1 MERGVWV
8 REHDT
13 WFRDHYVWDREHGYW
28 VRELDW
34 TMEQPDRVFLVSILM
49 MCAIL
54 FLSSQLRNR
63 PTIEEWKRCTQNLS
77 KQMNINTDLRKQLT
91 RFSERE
97 KNYKFYLDSLLG
109 IEEDEFGNIKF
120 LGHQINLSEEGDAI
134 GEDQPT
140 IEPAPENKSN
150 SSSFIPT
157 EKVHDSVP
165 ETRPV
170 YSEVP
175 LPELT
180 GNARSES
187 SIEPS
192 EAIIDVKGTR
202 SESSNE
208 LNEPIIDVGGDT
220 RSQSPKKP
228 NEPTIDVKEQSPNQE
243 KTKLDVPIPFLQK
256 FRTQA
261 QIERAPRIF
270 NLIKKLKNTKTTKPF
285 QYTSEYKNI
294 VLKEAQRKW
303 EMLVWPRNG
312 IEPLSPFPESTKNS
326 NYLLDTSDLDDI
338 HLIGYLK
345 PYEIPDLP
353 CLLHPQLPSNHL
365 EQFDEIIE
373 TPQNLLKHLKLYD
386 YHLSFPKTQ
395 LLNFSIRKVEE
406 LLSILD
412 DKCQILSEK
421 DAFYKTIFNKFDLL
435 ATPGLPFCRTVQMKA
450 DCLDWIS
457 TTCETLL
464 QFTFNGIKKHVFPP
478 VCFATTESLN
488 GETKTEWVYPSVIN
502 LFERK
507 FSTDIY
513 EKLLDANF
521 EKKLPFKFPGK
532 NYTDILQKNGKSICE
547 FEIIDFHPSISTT

>member
-1 MERGVWV
+1 MRKIIN
-8 REHDT
+8 
-13 WFRDHYVWDREHGYW
+13 FI
-28 VRELDW
+28 W
-34 TMEQPDRVFLVSILM
+34 TH
-49 MCAIL
+49 
-54 FLSSQLRNR
+54 
-63 PTIEEWKRCTQNLS
+63 
-77 KQMNINTDLRKQLT
+77 
-91 RFSERE
+91 
-97 KNYKFYLDSLLG
+97 LLG

-243 KTKLDVPIPFLQK
+243 KTKLDVPIPFLEK

-285 QYTSEYKNI
+285 QYTSEYKNL
-294 VLKEAQRKW
+294 VHKEVQRKW

-312 IEPLSPFPESTKNS
+312 IETLSPFPESTKNS
-326 NYLLDTSDLDDI
+326 DYLLDSSDLDDI

-345 PYEIPDLP
+345 PYEIPNLA

-365 EQFDEIIE
+365 EQFNEIIE
-373 TPQNLLKHLKLYD
+373 TPQNLFKHLKLYD
-386 YHLSFPKTQ
+386 YHRSFPKTQ
-395 LLNFSIRKVEE
+395 VLNLSIRKVEE
-406 LLSILD
+406 LLSVLD
-412 DKCQILSEK
+412 GKCQILSEK
-421 DAFYKTIFNKFDLL
+421 DAFDKTIFNKFDLL
-435 ATPGLPFCRTVQMKA
+435 ATPGLPFCRTIQMKA

-513 EKLLDANF
+513 EKLLDPNF
-521 EKKLPFKFPGK
+521 EKKVPFKFPGK
-532 NYTDILQKNGKSICE
+532 DYTDILQKNGKSICE
-547 FEIIDFHPSISTT
+547 FEIIDFHPSISTTLVAISFKIIQRWVDFPQILIQLILMAPRVALFLIQIKI